1 MKANEAFPSKF
12 LAAADLKG
20 NDVVVKITHVASDEI
35 GNKQKFVC
43 FFAGAKKG
51 LVLNK
56 TNFNTIVKITG
67 QDDTDD
73 WTGCEICLYPT
84 MVNFQGD
91 QVDAIRI
98 KAAPKKQTGTQRS
111 ARPSSADQGRDDF
124 PGDQPTRSAP
134 RDDMNDEI
142 GF

>member
-1 MKANEAFPSKF
+1 MKANDAFPSKYI
-12 LAAADLKG
+12 AAADLQG
-20 NDVVVKITHVASDEI
+20 TDRVVKITHVATDEI
-35 GNKQKFVC
+35 GGKQKFIC
-43 FFAGAKKG
+43 YFAGAKKG

-56 TNFNTIVKITG
+56 TNFNTIVKVTG

-84 MVNFQGD
+84 MVDFQGD
-91 QVDAIRI
+91 QVDAVRV
-98 KAAPKKQTGTQRS
+98 KVPPKKAG
-111 ARPSSADQGRDDF
+111 ARQSSADIGRDDF
-124 PGDQPTRSAP
+124 PGDKPTPRARDP

>member
-1 MKANEAFPSKF
+1 MKANDAFPSKF
-12 LAAADLKG
+12 LAAADLNGEEKT
-20 NDVVVKITHVASDEI
+20 VKITHVATDEI
-35 GNKQKFVC
+35 GGKQKFIC
-43 FFAGAKKG
+43 HFAGAKKG

-56 TNFNTIVKITG
+56 TNFNTIVKVTG

-73 WTGCEICLYPT
+73 WTGCEIVLYPT
-84 MVNFQGD
+84 MVDFQGD

-98 KAAPKKQTGTQRS
+98 KAPKKNG
-111 ARPSSADQGRDDF
+111 ARPSSADMGRDDF
-124 PGDQPTRSAP
+124 PGDKPMPRKQA